1 MAVAPIPVRGAALIP
16 AAALTPAV
24 VVRTPVVAALVRAVV
39 VQTLVVAVPALTPSH
54 ALQVA

>member
-1 MAVAPIPVRGAALIP
+1 MAPIPVRGAALIP

-24 VVRTPVVAALVRAVV
+24 VVRTPEVAALVRAVV